1 MPSTSGPQPRSKAAT
16 PMVAM
21 MTATTGRPSNG
32 RSTTF
37 SRPKPKPIMTSSTT
51 TMAAISGAC
60 APSTVTTTM
69 PASMTNSPWAKLMA
83 SVAL

>member
-1 MPSTSGPQPRSKAAT
+1 MPRINGPQPRSTAAT

-21 MTATTGRPSNG
+21 MTATTGRPSRG
-32 RSTTF
+32 RSTIL
-37 SRPKPKPIMTSSTT
+37 SSPKPKPIMTTRT
-51 TMAAISGAC
+51 ATMAAIRGAC